1 MAANA
6 ALTSIQQQIRHG
18 HTVWQKLSAR
28 EKNTYTAVAAA
39 ICLALYFALLWPIG
53 HTRLNKLEYD
63 LEKQA
68 VRDKA
73 AAKQRT
79 SPATP
84 PPSLGGKNAADAR
97 RELNELHRQ
106 LEQTTVEVA
115 RLNAGFVALDDSL
128 AMNVL
133 KTGLTSLAEAGDME
147 VLALEHVYL
156 HSEDKDRPPTP
167 QMVQEAAQANPF
179 KRPLIVMRARA
190 SFRGLMQFLDGLSGL
205 PYVAAPVSSEISVQV
220 ERHPETK
227 AIIRQWLDV
236 QIKFAV

>member
-1 MAANA
+1 MAETA
-6 ALTSIQQQIRHG
+6 AFHAIQQQLLRRRA
-18 HTVWQKLSAR
+18 VWQKLPST

-39 ICLALYFALLWPIG
+39 VCVALYFALLWPSA
-53 HTRLNKLEYD
+53 HTRLSKLEYD

-68 VRDKA
+68 VRNKA
-73 AAKQRT
+73 AAKQQAT
-79 SPATP
+79 PATLA
-84 PPSLGGKNAADAR
+84 PSLGGRNPGEAR
-97 RELNELHRQ
+97 RELDDLKRQ
-106 LEQTTVEVA
+106 LEHITAEVA
-115 RLNAGFVALDDSL
+115 RLNAAFVPIDDSL

-156 HSEDKDRPPTP
+156 HSEDKDRSPTP
-167 QMVQEAAQANPF
+167 EMVRKAAQANPF
-179 KRPLIVMRARA
+179 KRPLIVMHARA
-190 SFRGLMQFLDGLSGL
+190 SFRGLMQFLDGLARL

-220 ERHPETK
+220 ERHPETQ